1 MMRELKKEFAG
12 FKRNNYNLMTD
23 KIDDDDL
30 FEGSSVNYIEE
41 RNHMLRDVDFKTV
54 RRAWFNLS
62 HLLVQDGATILDM
75 GSGDG
80 ELTYAMA
87 ALNPKVNFIGIDK
100 SKRAINESIDKYKA
114 PNLEFK
120 VGDISGDV
128 AKPESVDAIINSLT
142 LHHVFSE
149 ARYNERIITDTLR
162 KQFSLL
168 KNDGIM
174 FIRDFAKPPQGQFVL
189 MEMHDEESKG
199 DSLSDLSEADL
210 LVWYSEHARPKQD
223 PGCGGFFLE
232 ELPPRFPRTRL
243 FRLPY
248 KWAYEFI
255 MRKDNRD
262 IWENELPFEYTYYT
276 VQEFRND
283 LKSLGARVQYSAP
296 HWDEDHI
303 KQHFEGHFRLL
314 GLNGEQ
320 LGDPPTGFI
329 AVARKQPER
338 TSLNVQERRITD
350 DEDGVLEVKTLRDQ
364 KNGDLVDVVT
374 REREW
379 AEILP
384 YRINEEDKRL
394 YIYLH
399 DGIVR
404 GIANAVRRSGANI
417 DEREWSGHMLEPI
430 TTDYSYL
437 EEMGEFTPENTED
450 FAKTFLGLTPRINK
464 VIEGGAAYYP
474 DPNYIDER
482 IHTYYLNVSDIGKVL
497 VPKRKVLES
506 HRFQAKGIIR
516 EYNAQSVLDAIT
528 VGLIPNS
535 RLELQILSLMQH
547 VKLKAENWISKD
559 ISIASGVITKPFQ
572 VKEFMRMAG
581 HNDKRFKE
589 VKGAA
594 GQLKTINSIFVE
606 EGLSQGGRT
615 GISSEHVDFVL
626 SDEKTI
632 NTAVVLPLTK
642 SLKGDIHAGFQVKHM
657 PIPQRFEGNG
667 LSVSVPQFNIPKE
680 VTNYRMLKQFI
691 AEKFS
696 VTPDMVIK
704 LGESYFTHIGIT
716 PHRIHPFAITAPP
729 DAFKNPGTRFM
740 PVYQYMLLW
749 KSLSKEQHFMTTI
762 ARAYRYLPEHMKLQA
777 KKDVKIILDQ
787 MFKQAQPD
795 WSLPEPV
802 APTKAQ
808 AVRMRKQVEAL
819 ENEPPP
825 LAAPKKPTQGDLNK
839 QKELERKERKK
850 KRRLGLLGKKED
862 QKLEAESVESDP
874 DSLEEDNQTKKD
886 FDKKAEIAEPEVEV
900 DVDMVSDFE
909 QEIEDLRDALDQ
921 DLEDDDKPRPEKW

>member
-1 MMRELKKEFAG
+1 MMRELKRISGQSRDQNF
-12 FKRNNYNLMTD
+12 RMTD

-62 HLLVQDGATILDM
+62 HLLLPDDAKVLDM
-75 GSGDG
+75 GCGDG
-80 ELTYAMA
+80 ELTYTMA
-87 ALNPKVNFIGIDK
+87 ALNPKANFIGIDK
-100 SKRAINESIDKYKA
+100 SKRAIKEAKEKYKA
-114 PNLEFK
+114 PNLKFK
-120 VGDISGDV
+120 IGDV
-128 AKPESVDAIINSLT
+128 AGDVARPESVDAIINSLT

-162 KQFSLL
+162 KQFSML

-174 FIRDFAKPPQGQFVL
+174 FIRDYAKPPQGEFVL
-189 MEMHDEESKG
+189 MEMHDKKSEGSR
-199 DSLSDLSEADL
+199 LSELSEADL

-283 LKSLGARVQYSAP
+283 LRSLGARVQYSAP
-296 HWDEDHI
+296 HWDDDYIHEN
-303 KQHFEGHFRLL
+303 FEGHFRLL
-314 GLNGEQ
+314 GLNGEP
-320 LGDPPTGFI
+320 LGDPPTSFI
-329 AVARKQPER
+329 AIARKQPER
-338 TSLNVQERRITD
+338 SSLNVKERRITND
-350 DEDGVLEVKTLRDQ
+350 DDGVLEVKTLRDQ

-379 AEILP
+379 AEVLP
-384 YRINEEDKRL
+384 YRINDADKRL
-394 YIYLH
+394 YVYLH
-399 DGIVR
+399 DGVVR
-404 GIANAVRRSGANI
+404 GITNSVRRSGENI
-417 DEREWSGHMLEPI
+417 DQREWSGHMLEPI
-430 TTDYSYL
+430 TTDYLNL
-437 EEMGEFTPENTED
+437 EELGEFTPENSED
-450 FAKTFLGLTPRINK
+450 FARTFLGLKPRIGK
-464 VIEGGAAYYP
+464 VIEEGSAFYP
-474 DPNYIDER
+474 DPNFIDER
-482 IHTYYLNVSDIGKVL
+482 VHTYYLNVVESGKAI

-516 EYNAQSVLDAIT
+516 EYNAQSVLDAIA

-547 VKLKAENWISKD
+547 IKVKAENWISKD
-559 ISIASGVITKPFQ
+559 ISIASGAITKPFQ

-589 VKGAA
+589 VKGSA
-594 GQLKTINSIFVE
+594 GQLKTVNSIFVE

-657 PIPQRFEGNG
+657 PVPQRFEGNG
-667 LSVSVPQFNIPKE
+667 ISVSVPQFNIPKE

-691 AEKFS
+691 AEKYS

-716 PHRIHPFAITAPP
+716 PQRIHPFAITAPP
-729 DAFKNPGTRFM
+729 DVFKNPGTRFM

-777 KKDVKIILDQ
+777 KKDVKIILDE

-808 AVRMRKQVEAL
+808 AIRMRKQVEAL
-819 ENEPPP
+819 ENEP
-825 LAAPKKPTQGDLNK
+825 APIIATKPTLGDVNK
-839 QKELERKERKK
+839 QKELERKKRKK
-850 KRRLGLLGKKED
+850 KRKLGLVGKKDDTQTDTEGT
-862 QKLEAESVESDP
+862 ETDP
-874 DSLEEDNQTKKD
+874 DSLEEENQRKKD
-886 FDKKAEIAEPEVEV
+886 FEKTADSAEV
-900 DVDMVSDFE
+900 DVDLVSDFE
-909 QEIEDLRDALDQ
+909 QEIEDLRDALDN
-921 DLEDDDKPRPEKW
+921 DLDDDKPRPEKW